1 MLSETLRD
9 SLDHPNPR
17 AFGINRRAFQ
27 TGAGKSR
34 MFPADA
40 VANGCERTRVE
51 NLAGESSVK
60 PLRHPGAHRENI
72 DHNRCVRIP
81 QTACFLG
88 LLPALQFDGSGEK
101 RTDLRVAL
109 CARCFS
115 PLKRNV
121 LRHPVGFREEA
132 SYEWHDGDGRRIQIE
147 QATRHP
153 SSIAARVRGIRQR
166 IPAASDSFR
175 LEERHP
181 SAGASESRIRTVV
194 READA
199 YGWFLRQAR
208 QQLFGQPVAFRLPG
222 FSWQSGRRVGRFS
235 CCVAWLWKERLAAS
249 RFQDGPVKTFVG
261 KMTLLFGER

>member
-1 MLSETLRD
+1 MARARSGLISELR
-9 SLDHPNPR
+9 SVL
-17 AFGINRRAFQ
+17 
-27 TGAGKSR
+27 
-34 MFPADA
+34 A
-40 VANGCERTRVE
+40 V
-51 NLAGESSVK
+51 
-60 PLRHPGAHRENI
+60 
-72 DHNRCVRIP
+72 
-81 QTACFLG
+81 
-88 LLPALQFDGSGEK
+88 
-101 RTDLRVAL
+101 
-109 CARCFS
+109 FS

-175 LEERHP
+175 LEERHLRRL
-181 SAGASESRIRTVV
+181 GESRIRTVV